1 MKVRNCGKGERDKRV
16 KGQVDP
22 IWVNWVQGPQ
32 GGDHIRGAG
41 AVGLRPRGL
50 PGVLERIQVESN
62 IFQCKWKIL
71 LEGSLA

>member
-1 MKVRNCGKGERDKRV
+1 METIFGVLELWDC
-16 KGQVDP
+16 
-22 IWVNWVQGPQ
+22 
-32 GGDHIRGAG
+32 
-41 AVGLRPRGL
+41 GL